1 MAVLSRN
8 EIDSKYKWDLT
19 RLFATDEEWEKEFA
33 AIDGLAAEFSKRA
46 GTLTSKEQVLEAF
59 RAHAEILRRFEF
71 LATYAMA
78 KQNEDASVPLYQA
91 MDDRT
96 MSLGSRVVASAAF
109 MTP

>member
-8 EIDSKYKWDLT
+8 EIESKYKWDLT

-59 RAHAEILRRFEF
+59 RAHAEILRRFESWPP
-71 LATYAMA
+71 MRWR
-78 KQNEDASVPLYQA
+78 S
-91 MDDRT
+91 RT
-96 MSLGSRVVASAAF
+96 RMRRFPCIRPWMTGPCPWGAGS
-109 MTP
+109 